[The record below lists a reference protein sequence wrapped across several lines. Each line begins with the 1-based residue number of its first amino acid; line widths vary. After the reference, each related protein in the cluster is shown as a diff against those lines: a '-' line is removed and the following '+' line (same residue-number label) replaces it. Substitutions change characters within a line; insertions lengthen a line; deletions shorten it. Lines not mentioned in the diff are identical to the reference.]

1 MQRVQ
6 ARSRRVSPKLPF
18 YRYTLLL
25 TGAVSTCQKN
35 IATWKLEFS
44 GHSRGLYAYIF
55 RFFEFFE
62 QHFVTRIVTAR
73 ISSLVSPSVVHA
85 TM

>member
-1 MQRVQ
+1 MKRVQ
-6 ARSRRVSPKLPF
+6 ARRRRLSPKLPF

-44 GHSRGLYAYIF
+44 GHSRGLYIF

-62 QHFVTRIVTAR
+62 QRFVTRIVTAR

>member
-44 GHSRGLYAYIF
+44 GHSRGLYIF

-62 QHFVTRIVTAR
+62 QRFVTRIVTAR

>member
-44 GHSRGLYAYIF
+44 GHGRGLYIF
-55 RFFEFFE
+55 RVFEFFE
-62 QHFVTRIVTAR
+62 RFVTRIVTAR